1 VNNIREKPTK
11 IEVAVIYIRTATADL
26 RGSRLG
32 VERQRLVCEEYALRL
47 GLHITDTYVDVGVSG
62 LRESRPAL
70 DQLMLD
76 LSRGHIRHV
85 VIADPARLARSREL
99 AQRLHEHIRSE
110 GASLTTP
117 CDALR
122 QEPHSN

>member
-1 VNNIREKPTK
+1 VNNIRENPTK
-11 IEVAVIYIRTATADL
+11 AEVAVIYMRSATADL
-26 RGSRLG
+26 IRSRLG
-32 VERQRLVCEEYALRL
+32 VERQRLVCEEYARRL

-76 LSRGHIRHV
+76 LSQGYIRHV

-99 AQRLHEHIRSE
+99 AQRLQERIRGE

-117 CDALR
+117 CDARR
-122 QEPHSN
+122 Q